1 MRKRLTL
8 LLCAMLLAPSVRA
21 ETAQS
26 TWELRHLEALELLA
40 QETLSYLGVPY
51 RRGGDHP
58 SEGFDCSGLVRHVVN
73 KVLDLELPR
82 RAEEM
87 SRLGQRVERSDL
99 RPGDL
104 VFFNTLRRPFSHVG
118 IYLGDGRFV
127 HAPSSGGVVRVER
140 MDLPYWR
147 TRYNGIRR
155 LETPPPA

>member
-1 MRKRLTL
+1 MKRRLTL
-8 LLCAMLLAPSVRA
+8 LLCPVLLAPTVRA
-21 ETAQS
+21 ETVTS
-26 TWELRHLEALELLA
+26 TWELRQLEALELLA
-40 QETLSYLGVPY
+40 QETLTYLGVPY

-58 SEGFDCSGLVRHVVN
+58 DQGFDCSGLVRHVVD
-73 KVLDLELPR
+73 KVLNLELPR

-87 SRLGQRVERSDL
+87 SRLGRRIERSEL

-127 HAPSSGGVVRVER
+127 HAPSSGGVVRIER

-147 TRYNGIRR
+147 SRYNGIRR
-155 LETPPPA
+155 LDSAPPA